1 MVEYSVVLMRDKR
14 RDVYI
19 FTDESMKK
27 AVLAMR
33 DYVKKNGFTVQTNEG
48 RFTIIGVHLIIKEPI
63 AGSPII
69 NDFKYLELFNE
80 DDSIKKDT
88 LALIKEKEG

>member
-1 MVEYSVVLMRDKR
+1 MIEYSVVLKRHNR

-19 FTDESMKK
+19 FSDESMKN
-27 AVLAMR
+27 AVLFMR
-33 DYVKKNGFTVQTNEG
+33 EYVKKNGFTIQTTEG
-48 RFTIIGVHLIIKEPI
+48 RFSIVGVHLIVKEPI

-69 NDFKYLELFNE
+69 NEFKYLELFNE

-88 LALIKEKEG
+88 FKLMKEG

>member
-1 MVEYSVVLMRDKR
+1 MIEYNVVLKRHNR

-19 FTDESMKK
+19 FSDESMKN
-27 AVLAMR
+27 AVLFMR
-33 DYVKKNGFTVQTNEG
+33 EYVKKNGFTIQTTEG
-48 RFTIIGVHLIIKEPI
+48 RFSIVGVHLIIKEPI

-69 NDFKYLELFNE
+69 NEFKYLELFNE

-88 LALIKEKEG
+88 YKLMKEG